1 MRVRCRCC
9 EHIFIGDPK
18 LVLENMPGGAQ
29 AFLTLEQTECEQG
42 EQLEVFQCPYCGLIQ
57 LTSEPVEYYKSV
69 IRATGISEE
78 LKKFRRIQFDN
89 FLEDYGLR
97 EKKII
102 EIGAGSGGNMEIMA
116 SVGADVY
123 GVEYG
128 DKTAEEALR
137 KGLRVFRDF
146 PESDDH
152 LISGAPY
159 DAFYTLNFMEHVPRP
174 GEFIRCIG
182 YNLAPGGVGLVEVP
196 NADKILREH
205 MFTEFINDHLSYFT
219 EGSLR
224 FLLEANGFEVERI
237 ESIWQDYILSARVR
251 KRKLLDFSEMEVQ
264 KDRLQNS
271 FAAFFEARKGK
282 RIAAWGAGHQAL
294 AAIALAGAGA
304 RLECIIDSAPFKQ
317 GLYTPAT
324 HILIEPPERL
334 DRRDIDTVIITA
346 AGYSQEIA
354 DVLHRSYPWVETAV
368 LCGNEIVN
376 TEKIF

>member
-1 MRVRCRCC
+1 M
-9 EHIFIGDPK
+9 
-18 LVLENMPGGAQ
+18 LENMPGGAQ

-42 EQLEVFQCPYCGLIQ
+42 ERLEVFQCPYCGLIQ
-57 LTSEPVEYYKSV
+57 LTSKPVEYYKSV

-78 LKKFRRIQFDN
+78 LKKFRCIQFGN
-89 FLEDYGLR
+89 FLKDYRLK

-123 GVEYG
+123 GIEYG
-128 DKTAEEALR
+128 EKTAEEALG
-137 KGLRVFRDF
+137 KGLRVYRDF
-146 PESDDH
+146 PESDDY

-159 DAFYTLNFMEHVPRP
+159 DAFYTLNFIEHVPHP

-182 YNLAPGGVGLVEVP
+182 YNLVPGGVGLVEVP

-251 KRKLLDFSEMEVQ
+251 KRKSLDFSEMEAQ
-264 KDRLQNS
+264 KGRLQNS

-354 DVLHRSYPWVETAV
+354 DVLHQSYPWVENAV